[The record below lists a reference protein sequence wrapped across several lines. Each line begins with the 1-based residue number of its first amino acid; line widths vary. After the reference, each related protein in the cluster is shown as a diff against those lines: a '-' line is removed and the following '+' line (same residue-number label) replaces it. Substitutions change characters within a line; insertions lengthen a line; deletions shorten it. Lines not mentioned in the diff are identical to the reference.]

1 MSRSRRKKQR
11 YFLGFI
17 PQRAMPIVL
26 AALGLVVIGAAVII
40 TLTNR
45 AANGPAPGFEPEVRG
60 APAIQVDQPF
70 YDLGDKKFNT
80 VVEVTYNIK
89 NVGDQALRILS
100 VPEVQV
106 LEGC

>member
-26 AALGLVVIGAAVII
+26 AALGLVVIGAAVFI
-40 TLTNR
+40 TL
-45 AANGPAPGFEPEVRG
+45 ANSAAPGFEPEVRG
-60 APAIQVDQPF
+60 APAIEVEEPF
-70 YDLGDKKFNT
+70 FDLGTMKFN
-80 VVEVTYNIK
+80 VPAKVTYEIR
-89 NVGDQALRILS
+89 NVGDQPLRIVS
-100 VPEVQV
+100 APEVQV